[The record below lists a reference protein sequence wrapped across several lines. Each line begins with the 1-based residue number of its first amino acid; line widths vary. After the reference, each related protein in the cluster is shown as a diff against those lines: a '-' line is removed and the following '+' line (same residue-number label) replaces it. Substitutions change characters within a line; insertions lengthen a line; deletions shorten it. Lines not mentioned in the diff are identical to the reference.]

1 MARGWDSKSIE
12 DQQAAAEQ
20 ERSRQKKPPISA
32 AAREQRVKLDALR
45 LSRVK
50 VVRDL
55 ESASNRQYRRMLE
68 QALAHIDGEI
78 AEISRSLDQ

>member
-20 ERSRQKKPPISA
+20 ERSRQKKPPMSA
-32 AAREQRVKLDALR
+32 KAREQQAKLDALR

-55 ESASNRQYRRMLE
+55 ESASNHQYRRMLE

-78 AEISRSLDQ
+78 AEISRSRDQ